1 MSEATVRSRKEDDVL
16 QRSMKKVK
24 ESPRDHA
31 GHEPLLPNSDVEGRS
46 YRDKLVG
53 VCPRAFEKAFNF
65 GNAMEMEV
73 ETNDEADEDLPS
85 EAIVQLNGNKKG
97 KIQAAWKYAL
107 IVKVLGKTV
116 GYHFLTLKNIYF
128 KVLFIHS
135 LKEVLFNL

>member
-1 MSEATVRSRKEDDVL
+1 MVRSRKEDDVL

-24 ESPRDHA
+24 ESPQDHA